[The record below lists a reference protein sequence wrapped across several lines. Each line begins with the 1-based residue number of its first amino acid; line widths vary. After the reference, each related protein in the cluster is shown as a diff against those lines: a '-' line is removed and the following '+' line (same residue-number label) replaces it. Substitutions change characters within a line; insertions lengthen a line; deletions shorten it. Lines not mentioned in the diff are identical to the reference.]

1 MICNI
6 DQTAK
11 GEKATCYSLKN
22 KKGMEVVVSDF
33 GATLVKVLVP
43 DRDNILRDVVLGYDT
58 VEGYE
63 QGGVHFGATVGRVAN
78 RIGGAGFEL
87 NGKEYRL
94 TNENR
99 R

>member
-11 GEKATCYSLKN
+11 GEKATFYSLKN

-43 DRDNILRDVVLGYDT
+43 DRDHILRDVVLGYDT
-58 VEGYE
+58 VEGY
-63 QGGVHFGATVGRVAN
+63 
-78 RIGGAGFEL
+78 
-87 NGKEYRL
+87 
-94 TNENR
+94 
-99 R
+99 